1 MTDSPEAAGEA
12 VPKKITLSA
21 VAEEMAAEA
30 DYHRNR
36 KLLRAAQVDELSVKI
51 AELTA
56 ALEAMK
62 PMEAIG
68 GEDGGAA

>member
-1 MTDSPEAAGEA
+1 MTDPTEPAGEA

-36 KLLRAAQVDELSVKI
+36 KLIRAAQVDELSAKI

-56 ALEAMK
+56 ALEAM
-62 PMEAIG
+62 G